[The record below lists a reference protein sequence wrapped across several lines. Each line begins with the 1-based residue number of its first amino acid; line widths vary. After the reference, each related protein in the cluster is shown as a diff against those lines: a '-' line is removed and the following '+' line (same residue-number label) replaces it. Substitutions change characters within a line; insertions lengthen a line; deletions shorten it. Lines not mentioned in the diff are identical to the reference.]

1 MEHCVD
7 ETPDDGAAFGGEED
21 EEHVHGGDEAREVTC
36 GHYAQQRLV
45 DFGEGSSVVGE
56 KGRFSDA
63 EVRIENRHHRLEVL
77 HVARVLVDENGE
89 YRVNGRRI
97 LDRWQSHRAT
107 PKDQSVLQKQIL
119 VRIRQHV
126 FHDS

>member
-1 MEHCVD
+1 MQKN
-7 ETPDDGAAFGGEED
+7 P
-21 EEHVHGGDEAREVTC
+21 HGYRSHHDKSHRGVERSPKMKYMGMPVALWAVFTRSFRKTLESGVGLTANEAREVTC

-77 HVARVLVDENGE
+77 AKSESTVQEDHPRTAGV
-89 YRVNGRRI
+89 
-97 LDRWQSHRAT
+97 
-107 PKDQSVLQKQIL
+107 
-119 VRIRQHV
+119 
-126 FHDS
+126 

>member
-1 MEHCVD
+1 MSCEHLGNRKRNASRGGKGLEHCVD

-45 DFGEGSSVVGE
+45 DFGERSSVVGE

-63 EVRIENRHHRLEVL
+63 EVRIE
-77 HVARVLVDENGE
+77 
-89 YRVNGRRI
+89 
-97 LDRWQSHRAT
+97 S
-107 PKDQSVLQKQIL
+107 
-119 VRIRQHV
+119 IR
-126 FHDS
+126 